1 MSRVCARA
9 TCVRRAPCQ
18 KGCEWLWSSKEYRK
32 HCIEQEV
39 PVCKGRP
46 YSVTSTPHKAC
57 VGINIVLRYGTVRVR
72 GRFDSIKHETL
83 DTVTQTVTPETTHP
97 PEIQRD
103 VQRSGF
109 SSFGVRRFC

>member
-57 VGINIVLRYGTVRVR
+57 VGIKAVGY
-72 GRFDSIKHETL
+72 KHSFT
-83 DTVTQTVTPETTHP
+83 DTVQLYFTVPYGYAGGL
-97 PEIQRD
+97 IL
-103 VQRSGF
+103 
-109 SSFGVRRFC
+109 